1 LTIVKPLL
9 ISSAAVILITVL
21 AVHQEA
27 FAMHDSNSTINTWI
41 TRDGTV
47 AQTIDL
53 NHPTSPVTPGEDT
66 VGVAA
71 AEEEPSV
78 EPPTTTT
85 GEDEEEGEEETTTDE
100 DEEEGE
106 EETTTDEDEE
116 EGEATET
123 ENG

>member
-1 LTIVKPLL
+1 LITVKPLL
-9 ISSAAVILITVL
+9 ISAAILVTVL

-41 TRDGTV
+41 TRNGTV

-53 NHPTSPVTPGEDT
+53 NQDPISPLTPEEDT
-66 VGVAA
+66 VVDAA

-78 EPPTTTT
+78 EPPTTITDD
-85 GEDEEEGEEETTTDE
+85 EEEEEEGEEEETITD
-100 DEEEGE
+100 DEEEE
-106 EETTTDEDEE
+106 EEE
-116 EGEATET
+116 TET

>member
-9 ISSAAVILITVL
+9 ISAAAILVTVL
-21 AVHQEA
+21 AAYQEA

-41 TRDGTV
+41 TQNGTV

-53 NHPTSPVTPGEDT
+53 NQGPISPVTPGEDT
-66 VGVAA
+66 VGDAA
-71 AEEEPSV
+71 PEEEPSV

-85 GEDEEEGEEETTTDE
+85 DEDEEEG
-100 DEEEGE
+100 EEEGE

>member
-1 LTIVKPLL
+1 MTIVKPLL
-9 ISSAAVILITVL
+9 ISAAAAAAILVTVL
-21 AVHQEA
+21 AAHQEA

-41 TRDGTV
+41 TQNGTV

-53 NHPTSPVTPGEDT
+53 NQGPISPATPGEDT
-66 VGVAA
+66 VGDAA
-71 AEEEPSV
+71 PEEEPSV
-78 EPPTTTT
+78 EPPT
-85 GEDEEEGEEETTTDE
+85 TTTDE